1 AGLGCGA
8 CGGFRTCAGFGY
20 GLGTC
25 IGSGS
30 GSRVGCGTGFGARAA
45 FGSGNRAGTL
55 VDLRLDGRAGFR
67 ARVCRGSGRTASHRH
82 SVIHCVRA
90 FVGGI
95 GTRLR
100 VRTGTGTIER
110 IACAGCRQPGR
121 IVHTVRRER
130 TRRELTTRPNRR
142 ACP

>member
-1 AGLGCGA
+1 LC
-8 CGGFRTCAGFGY
+8 
-20 GLGTC
+20 TC

-45 FGSGNRAGTL
+45 FGSGHRAGTI

-67 ARVCRGSGRTASHRH
+67 ARVCRGSGRTTGHRH
-82 SVIHCVRA
+82 FVIDCARA

-100 VRTGTGTIER
+100 VRTGTIEH
-110 IACAGCRQPGR
+110 IACAGCHQPGR